1 MASNRLVPWHR
12 RFPTPSP
19 LVGDL
24 QQQINRLF
32 DDVWSGH
39 PTEPSSEGLAQLTPS
54 IDVSETDDAFHIEA
68 ELPGA
73 DEKDIDVTLSDGVLS
88 LKGEK
93 KFESEQKGK
102 NAIVKERR
110 YGSFFRSFRLPP
122 EADVDGIQAK
132 FEKGVLHVTVPKK
145 PEAKQTTKQIEI
157 KSS

>member
-1 MASNRLVPWHR
+1 MVSNRLVPWNR
-12 RFPTPSP
+12 RFPAPSP
-19 LVGDL
+19 LFGDL

-32 DDVWSGH
+32 DDAWGGGA
-39 PTEPSSEGLAQLTPS
+39 PAEGTESIAHLTPS
-54 IDVSETDDAFHIEA
+54 IDVSESDDAFHIAA

-73 DEKDIDVTLSDGVLS
+73 DEKDIDITLTDGVLS

-93 KFESEQKGK
+93 KVESEQKEK
-102 NAIVKERR
+102 NTIVKERR

-132 FEKGVLHVTVPKK
+132 FEKGVLNVTVPKK